1 MFVCERY
8 FQPKLWKRKLLKK
21 ALIVES
27 MLVGE
32 DSLKVLEIFE
42 RENLSTE
49 PQPAGAKP
57 PHPACLVSLSKNPKY
72 ILRRKL
78 SDIHRALKCI
88 LWDTRSQRII
98 SVVMETTS

>member
-1 MFVCERY
+1 MFICERW

-42 RENLSTE
+42 QFED
-49 PQPAGAKP
+49 
-57 PHPACLVSLSKNPKY
+57 
-72 ILRRKL
+72 KL
-78 SDIHRALKCI
+78 P
-88 LWDTRSQRII
+88 
-98 SVVMETTS
+98 E